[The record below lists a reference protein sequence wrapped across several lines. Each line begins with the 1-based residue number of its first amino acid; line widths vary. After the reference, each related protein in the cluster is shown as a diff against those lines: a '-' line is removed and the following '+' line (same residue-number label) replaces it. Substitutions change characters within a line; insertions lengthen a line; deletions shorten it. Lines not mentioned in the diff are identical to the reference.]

1 MSLTLSEKTPP
12 RKSKLAGVWSEL
24 TFIRFDPWFSAVVLG
39 AMIVVFLVAFGRLA
53 LLRYQNHEAGG
64 MDLGY
69 ISQIFYNT
77 AHQEP
82 FRLTVYDPNTA
93 PDRYSNYFFYHA
105 EPIIFVLAPFYG
117 LFNRPEALLIFQVV
131 ALSSGAIPAYWLAR
145 DSLGRRWAGLAFA
158 AIYLLAPAL
167 QSASLSDYH
176 NVALAAPLFMYAFYF
191 GWKKKALPF
200 IIFTLLA
207 AATKEDAT
215 LLAVFFGLYA
225 FFVWR
230 LRWAGGLVAGL
241 ALAWLMVL
249 LGVIMPHFADRA
261 GQPPIFLYRYRAY
274 GSNLVQ
280 VITTILFNPL
290 YVWKTLPRGEIIAYI
305 GGLWQQSG
313 VWLIF
318 NPLAVLIGLPVL
330 AINIFSDNGWQY
342 SGGAHYSTALVPF
355 LLGGSMT
362 GLAWLSSRLKA
373 AGEKPKENI
382 ANILSPSSFR
392 SIGVAVALVIAIFYY
407 ARTGVGPLAFN
418 AYNPQPDP
426 AQVAHQQLL
435 SRFVTQIPA
444 EASVSAQSGLVAYVS
459 QRRTVFMYPR
469 LSNNEEMAQ
478 YILLDV
484 TSNPFPQKPPVYQ
497 QGVQALLRSGDYS
510 LVEAEDGYILLEHRL
525 PNSIALPQKFYSFS
539 QSAAGR
545 QDYAQL
551 RHDLTVQTPNASLM
565 AGGELRLLGVEV
577 MRLNTIGDLNPTLEI
592 TTYWEVLRSPSR
604 NWQILY
610 EFSDDRNLSGEQGR
624 ATKELFQ
631 RVTPAISWQPSTSWQ
646 PGQVRRVR
654 DYPVFAGKYRNITI
668 KLEEP
673 KPELDER

>member
-1 MSLTLSEKTPP
+1 MSLILFEKKPP
-12 RKSKLAGVWSEL
+12 SKSKLVRVWSRL
-24 TFIRFDPWFSAVVLG
+24 TFIRLDQWFCALMLG
-39 AMIVVFLVAFGRLA
+39 AMMVVFLVAFGRLA

-117 LFNRPEALLIFQVV
+117 LFNRPEALLLFQVV

-158 AIYLLAPAL
+158 AIYLLAPSL
-167 QSASLSDYH
+167 QSAALSDYH

-191 GWKKKALPF
+191 GWKRKALPF

-207 AATKEDAT
+207 AATKEDVT

-241 ALAWLMVL
+241 ALAWFMVL
-249 LGVIMPHFADRA
+249 LRLIMPYFADGT
-261 GQPPIFLYRYRAY
+261 GQQPIFLYRYRAY
-274 GSNLVQ
+274 GSNPVQ
-280 VITTILFNPL
+280 IITTILFNPVD
-290 YVWKTLPRGEIIAYI
+290 VWKTLPRSEIVAYL
-305 GGLWQQSG
+305 GGLWQQGGS
-313 VWLIF
+313 WLIF

-330 AINIFSDNGWQY
+330 AINIFSDNGWQH
-342 SGGAHYSTALVPF
+342 SAGAHYSTALVPF
-355 LLGGSMT
+355 LLGGSIT
-362 GLAWLSSRLKA
+362 GLAWLTSRLKA
-373 AGEKPKENI
+373 EGGKLKESVPT
-382 ANILSPSSFR
+382 ILHPSSLR
-392 SIGVAVALVIAIFYY
+392 TIGVALALVIAIFYY
-407 ARTGVGPLAFN
+407 LRTGVGPLAFN
-418 AYNPQPDP
+418 AYDPHPDP
-426 AQVAHQQLL
+426 AQISHQQLL
-435 SRFVTQIPA
+435 NRFVAQIPTG
-444 EASVSAQSGLVAYVS
+444 ASVSAQSGLVAYVS

-484 TSNPFPQKPPVYQ
+484 TGNPFPQKPPVYQ
-497 QGVQALLRSGDYS
+497 REVQALLRSGDYS
-510 LVEAEDGYILLEHRL
+510 LVEAEDGYILLEYRL
-525 PNSIALPQKFYSFS
+525 PNSISLPEKFYSFS
-539 QSAAGR
+539 QGAADR

-551 RHDLTVQTPNASLM
+551 SHDLTVQTPNATLM
-565 AGGELRLLGVEV
+565 AGGELRLLGAEV
-577 MRLNTIGDLNPTLEI
+577 IRLNTIGDLNPTLEI
-592 TTYWEVLRSPSR
+592 TTYWEVLRPPRR
-604 NWQILY
+604 NWQVLY
-610 EFSDDRNLSGEQGR
+610 EFSDDRNLSGERGR
-624 ATKELFQ
+624 STKELFQ
-631 RVTPAISWQPSTSWQ
+631 RVTPAISWQSATSWQ
-646 PGQVRRVR
+646 PGQIRRVR
-654 DYPVFAGKYRNITI
+654 DYPVFAGKYRNLTI